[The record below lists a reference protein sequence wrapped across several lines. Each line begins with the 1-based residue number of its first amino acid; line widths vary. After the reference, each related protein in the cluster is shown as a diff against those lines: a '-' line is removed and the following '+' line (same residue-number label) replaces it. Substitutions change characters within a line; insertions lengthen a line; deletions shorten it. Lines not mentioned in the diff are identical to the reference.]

1 VSLLPTLRPRIQIL
15 SEEMIDR
22 IIDEAYEVL
31 SRLGLQFEHPMA
43 LALLGEHGQRIDKA
57 NERAYLS
64 RDFVE
69 KCLASAPKSFRI
81 WNISGD
87 ASIEIG
93 GDNVTYDP
101 GSAAIKML
109 QHDGHTHPTT
119 SADAVQ
125 IARLVQGLQHIR
137 AQSTSVVPHDV
148 PNEISDFFR
157 LYLAVQNCDKPV
169 ITGLFREE
177 SFPAMLEIMTIV
189 RGSEKAAID
198 KPMAIFDACPS
209 SPLRWS
215 VLTSESIMQ
224 CARHGLPSEIISVPL
239 TGATGPVTMSG
250 TLVVHTAEN
259 LAGIA
264 LAQAV
269 RPGAP
274 VVYGGAP
281 CIMDMRG
288 GQTPFGSL
296 ETYMI
301 DSAYAQIG
309 KRFGFPVHSYMGLSD
324 SKLVDAQAGYETGMG
339 VILAALSGVNVVSGV
354 GILDFIT
361 CQSLEKLV
369 IDNEICGL
377 AYRLIDGIRQ
387 RHEKMALDLLPEAI
401 EKGHFLGHPTTLQ
414 LFREEST
421 LPGKVVDRSSGPPGG
436 GGVSDYERAKGVV
449 KELLA
454 RPPFRLP
461 DDKVR
466 ALDAVVLRE
475 SREFGMEALPA
486 AVRA

>member
-1 VSLLPTLRPRIQIL
+1 VSLLPTFRPRIQML

-22 IIDEAYEVL
+22 IIDEAFEVL
-31 SRLGLQFEHPMA
+31 SVIGLQFEHPKA
-43 LALLGEHGQRIDKA
+43 LALLGEHGQRIEKD

-69 KCLASAPKSFRI
+69 KAIQSAPKNFKI
-81 WNISGD
+81 WNITGD
-87 ASIEIG
+87 ASIEVG

-109 QHDGHTHPTT
+109 EVDGTT
-119 SADAVQ
+119 RPSTSSDYVRL
-125 IARLVQGLQHIR
+125 ARLVQHLGNIR
-137 AQSTSVVPHDV
+137 AASTSLVPNDV
-148 PNEISDFFR
+148 PNEVSDFFR
-157 LYLAVQNCDKPV
+157 LYLAVQNCNKPV

-189 RGSEKAAID
+189 RGSEKAVTE

-224 CARHGLPSEIISVPL
+224 CARHNLPSEIISVPL
-239 TGATGPVTMSG
+239 TGATGPITMSG

-269 RPGAP
+269 RSGAP

-281 CIMDMRG
+281 CLMDMRA

-301 DSAYAQIG
+301 DCAYAQIG
-309 KRFGFPVHSYMGLSD
+309 KRFGFPIHSYMGLSD

-339 VILAALSGVNVVSGV
+339 IILAALAGINIVSGV

-369 IDNEICGL
+369 IDNELCGM
-377 AYRLIDGIRQ
+377 AYRLIDGIKH
-387 RHEKMALDLLPEAI
+387 RHEKMAADFLPEAV
-401 EKGHFLGHPTTLQ
+401 KQGHFLGHPTTLK
-414 LFREEST
+414 LFREEGYM
-421 LPGKVVDRSSGPPGG
+421 PGKVVDRASAPQGG
-436 GGVSDYERAKGVV
+436 GGPSDYQRAQAIV
-449 KELLA
+449 KDLLA
-454 RPPFRLP
+454 KEPFRLSE
-461 DDKVR
+461 DKVR
-466 ALDAVVLRE
+466 ELDKVVLRE
-475 SREFGMEALPA
+475 AREFGMEALPA
-486 AVRA
+486 VAR